1 MDRIGAVSGI
11 LFAVLVVD
19 SIQVSMGSGVT
30 SDPSKV
36 AGLTCTAMLLLLA
49 GLGFAASLIGNY
61 EGGWQV
67 AKTILLI
74 GWDLLL
80 SLRGD

>member
-1 MDRIGAVSGI
+1 M
-11 LFAVLVVD
+11 FAVLVVD

-30 SDPSKV
+30 STLSKV
-36 AGLTCTAMLLLLA
+36 AGMTCAAMLLLLA
-49 GLGFAASLIGNY
+49 SLGFAASLIGNY

-74 GWDLLL
+74 RWDLLL